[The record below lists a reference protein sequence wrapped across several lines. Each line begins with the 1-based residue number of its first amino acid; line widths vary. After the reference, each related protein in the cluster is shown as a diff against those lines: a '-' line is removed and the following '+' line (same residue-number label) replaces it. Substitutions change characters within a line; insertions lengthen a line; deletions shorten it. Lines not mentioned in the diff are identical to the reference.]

1 MIKWLKKELKL
12 EVNRTKSGAG
22 PTERSGLLGFRID
35 EEGTIEIGDRAVQ
48 RLKERVHEL
57 WDARQSKTSQQLSQ
71 QWQSYIKGWWNYF
84 QLAER
89 QWNVK
94 DLSGW
99 IRRHMRKCFWQRWHD
114 RKGRRKAL
122 QRLGIRG
129 EALKLASC
137 TRGAWRMARH
147 KVLNTALKNRTLYR
161 YGFIIPW
168 QDAVG

>member
-1 MIKWLKKELKL
+1 MRVEL
-12 EVNRTKSGAG
+12 VNKVGVDRQITDQWMVIGEG
-22 PTERSGLLGFRID
+22 EDFLLSLLRID

-71 QWQSYIKGWWNYF
+71 QWQSYIKGWWNYY

-99 IRRHMRKCFWQRWHD
+99 IRRHMRKCFWQRWHN

-129 EALKLASC
+129 KALQWRAAHKGL
-137 TRGAWRMARH
+137 GAWP
-147 KVLNTALKNRTLYR
+147 NT
-161 YGFIIPW
+161 GS
-168 QDAVG
+168 